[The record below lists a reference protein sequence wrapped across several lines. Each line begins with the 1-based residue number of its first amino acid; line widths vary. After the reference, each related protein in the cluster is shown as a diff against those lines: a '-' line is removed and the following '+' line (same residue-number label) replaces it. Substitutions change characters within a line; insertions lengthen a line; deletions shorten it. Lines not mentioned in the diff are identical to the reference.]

1 MPPPGH
7 RLSSSIP
14 KGLVAAVLWMTVC
27 SAQSSAPAS
36 AKTTELKFTSHDD
49 YPMLGKL
56 TTPDSPGLHAAV
68 IYVQAAEAMTVDMKR
83 PKAGGGTYNYFD
95 LYREKLPPIG
105 VAFFSYEGRG
115 VHMGDKPPRY
125 EATDADAYNTST
137 LENKVRDVLSA
148 VQLAKKQPGID
159 GSRIFL
165 MGTSEGTL
173 LAAEAAARAPK
184 DIHGLILYGVLSV
197 NMRESFRYILTE
209 GGLLNYL
216 PYFDTDKDG
225 RISKA
230 EFEADPRKFRQAV
243 WNNAGFENFDVDR
256 DGYFTAA
263 DLAVLSKPLLD
274 AIDREDFGPLDQWAK
289 ANAGVATPANWFRDH
304 FAQPPM
310 WTFLAKLDMPV
321 GLFQGVADGNV
332 PVAGVRKM
340 EDAAK
345 RAGKTNLEFHYFE
358 GLGHTLGI
366 EAYFTSGRLP
376 AGHKAIFEFIERQA
390 GREQPVR

>member
-1 MPPPGH
+1 MHLPGH
-7 RLSSSIP
+7 RLRSPIRQALLAAILWTPVCVAQPSESASP
-14 KGLVAAVLWMTVC
+14 KTAEL
-27 SAQSSAPAS
+27 PFAS
-36 AKTTELKFTSHDD
+36 YDG

-56 TTPDSPGLHAAV
+56 TTPGSPGRHAAV

-83 PKAGGGTYNYFD
+83 SKAGGGTYNYFD
-95 LYREKLPPIG
+95 VYREKLPPMD

-115 VHMGDKPPRY
+115 VHMGDKPPRF
-125 EATDADAYNTST
+125 EATDPDVYNTST
-137 LENKVRDVLSA
+137 LENKVRDILSA
-148 VQLAKKQPGID
+148 VQLVKKQPGID
-159 GSRIFL
+159 PSRIFL

-173 LAAEAAARAPK
+173 LAAVAAARAPK
-184 DIHGLILYGVLSV
+184 DIQGLILYGVLAV
-197 NMRESFRYILTE
+197 NMREAFRFILTD
-209 GGLLNYL
+209 GGLLNFL

-243 WNNAGFENFDVDR
+243 WNNAGFENFDVDH

-274 AIDREDFGPLDQWAK
+274 AIDHEDFGPLNQWAK
-289 ANAGVATPANWFRDH
+289 ANAGVATPTNWFKDH
-304 FAQPPM
+304 FAHPPI

-321 GLFQGVADGNV
+321 GLFQGIADGNV
-332 PVAGVRKM
+332 PVAGVRKL

-345 RAGKTNLEFHYFE
+345 RAGKRNLEFHYFE

-366 EAYFTSGRLP
+366 EGYFRAGKLP

-390 GREQPVR
+390 GWGQPLQ